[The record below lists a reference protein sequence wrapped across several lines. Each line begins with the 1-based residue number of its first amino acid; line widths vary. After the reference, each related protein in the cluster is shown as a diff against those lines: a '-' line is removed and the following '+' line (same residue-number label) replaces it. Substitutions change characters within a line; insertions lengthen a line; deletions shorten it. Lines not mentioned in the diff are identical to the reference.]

1 MPARHPV
8 KHIFIAIKLAYFFTI
23 LFGFVVR
30 FCVLTMAW
38 ESKILCLLEKTYF
51 FAKLKSLSFITIHKA
66 TFSLL
71 IKSM

>member
-23 LFGFVVR
+23 LFGFVGT

-38 ESKILCLLEKTYF
+38 ESKILNFVQKTYF
-51 FAKLKSLSFITIHKA
+51 FDKLKSLSSISLHKG

-71 IKSM
+71 IKSI